1 MNKLSKEEIIS
12 FLNYKSNQYNNIKFI
27 ETDPIQ
33 IPHLFNKKE
42 DVEISG
48 FLTSTISW
56 GNRKSIIKSA
66 EKLIELLDHS
76 PYDFILNHKK
86 RDLDTLKPFVHRTF
100 NGIDLIQFVK
110 SLKHIYRNYNGLEEI
125 FRNNINTGFSGGNMD
140 GYNKSS
146 GEYLLFINND
156 CQCLNDV
163 LQPLIKFMEDNE
175 RAGLLTGK
183 VRGLDGK
190 YTGTHKLFPCLSRS
204 LLGNAFVRWIS
215 KTKFISPKERI
226 SKPTKAQV
234 VTGAFMFF
242 RRKIFEKIDGFDT
255 QFFLDCEEEDISK
268 RVWDYGKEVYVL
280 PEPEIIHEH
289 GGSKKEN
296 VIGLRNEFY
305 ISYKKLMF
313 KHYNKPYSLIML
325 LLTSLKIF
333 KYFIFI

>member
-1 MNKLSKEEIIS
+1 MKVSIITINYNSSVHTIKLIKSILKNISNTILYEIIVTDNAS
-12 FLNYKSNQYNNIKFI
+12 ERVDYDYLISNTPSDTRIK
-27 ETDPIQ
+27 
-33 IPHLFNKKE
+33 
-42 DVEISG
+42 
-48 FLTSTISW
+48 
-56 GNRKSIIKSA
+56 
-66 EKLIELLDHS
+66 
-76 PYDFILNHKK
+76 
-86 RDLDTLKPFVHRTF
+86 
-100 NGIDLIQFVK
+100 
-110 SLKHIYRNYNGLEEI
+110 I

-313 KHYNKPYSLIML
+313 KHYSKPYGIVMLVLI
-325 LLTSLKIF
+325 SLKIF
-333 KYFIFI
+333 RYFIFGRYRYDTVKLALRGFPEECSLRYKQ